1 MNLVER
7 ELGKP
12 KEMNVSII
20 HMGLAQAVSLV
31 CFLYQVLNAGLEFL
45 YHEYEPVTFLCHQ
58 GLLTGRKK
66 YFYAPGGRG
75 KEGAYLRSLKGL
87 EKNGVSL
94 SQVSVL
100 LLIHYFK

>member
-20 HMGLAQAVSLV
+20 QMGLAQAVSLV
-31 CFLYQVLNAGLEFL
+31 RSLYHILNAGLEFQ
-45 YHEYEPVTFLCHQ
+45 YHEHEPVTFFCHQ

-66 YFYAPGGRG
+66 YFYASGGRG

-87 EKNGVSL
+87 EKMVFL
-94 SQVSVL
+94 
-100 LLIHYFK
+100 